1 VQVGSAKKAT
11 KALTDAYLRPTQ
23 KLLEY
28 AGSPRR
34 GKESVLLRDL
44 KLGVAHID
52 IGQLRRNAIL
62 SPRHPTILR
71 SLSATVEDVILPADK
86 GTDMFGTSSG
96 FYRIKCSAVIAL
108 DAHEDELVKE
118 TGYWTED
125 GCLAE
130 TYKEEWVVHR
140 TPKDFQA
147 LHKHLKSQI
156 ALSESSG
163 TPGSR
168 LVGAAT
174 AAFAVTAAV
183 AIGQGK
189 TRQRNILLPS
199 LSQAIK
205 PVALGVSKKMLTK
218 RTELLAE
225 YMGYLL
231 AQGNLLGQ
239 CAEIRLF
246 LGATFP
252 FPKEIRLNTVYDGT
266 NDLLGRTEM
275 KRTVLT
281 MKREGLIP
289 VHRGMNDMKSTSTRS
304 YRVNSM
310 GSKEDFDAADDD
322 FFDDDEE
329 GGDQFRKSGKR
340 IAMIP
345 SIRSKIDKVRLG
357 NVRKCVFELIRFQ
370 FGFENAS
377 FARNRLLA
385 ALKTLSFA
393 VTTATEFRKTLY
405 KIHTDYLNAE
415 SVASWIDFLTDT
427 IWPNGMLFD
436 STPPPTP
443 EVLREQAAESKRLL
457 RESFPD
463 QLKTI
468 LGQELS
474 IDGMDTLHE
483 MMQNR
488 LIVRSM
494 AYMLFDYLWLEVFP
508 EAGDVLPCGEAL
520 EMEP

>member
-1 VQVGSAKKAT
+1 MKVGSAKKAT
-11 KALTDAYLRPTQ
+11 KALTDAYLKSTQ

-28 AGSPRR
+28 AGSSSR

-62 SPRHPTILR
+62 SPRHPTLLK
-71 SLSATVEDVILPADK
+71 SLSATIEDVIHLPDK

-96 FYRIKCSAVIAL
+96 FYRIKCCATISLYAA
-108 DAHEDELVKE
+108 ESELSRE
-118 TGYWTED
+118 SGYRMED
-125 GCLAE
+125 GSLAE

-140 TPKDFQA
+140 TPKDFQS

-174 AAFAVTAAV
+174 AAFAVTSS
-183 AIGQGK
+183 GQGRS
-189 TRQRNILLPS
+189 RQRNILLPS
-199 LSQAIK
+199 LSQATK
-205 PVALGVSKKMLTK
+205 PVALGVTKKMVTK
-218 RTELLAE
+218 RIELLE
-225 YMGYLL
+225 GYLGYLL
-231 AQGNLLGQ
+231 ADGNLLGRS
-239 CAEIRLF
+239 AELLLF

-252 FPKEIRLNTVYDGT
+252 LPETAKIGSVT
-266 NDLLGRTEM
+266 NDPEDLLGRTEM
-275 KRTVLT
+275 TRSVLT
-281 MKREGLIP
+281 IREASPTRLDLSL
-289 VHRGMNDMKSTSTRS
+289 HDRESTVRS
-304 YRVNSM
+304 FRASSM
-310 GSKEDFDAADDD
+310 GSVEEFDAQDDD
-322 FFDDDEE
+322 FFDDEE
-329 GGDQFRKSGKR
+329 ENDQFRKSGKR
-340 IAMIP
+340 LAMIP

-357 NVRKCVFELIRFQ
+357 NVRKCVFELIRYQ

-405 KIHTDYLNAE
+405 KMHTDYLNADA
-415 SVASWIDFLTDT
+415 VASWIDFLVSC
-427 IWPNGMLFD
+427 IWPDGILFD
-436 STPPPTP
+436 SSVPPTC
-443 EVLREQAAESKRLL
+443 EELKRQAEKAKDLL
-457 RESFPD
+457 RQSFPD

-494 AYMLFDYLWLEVFP
+494 SYMLFDLLWLEVFP
-508 EAGDVLPCGEAL
+508 EAGDILSGGEAL
-520 EMEP
+520 EINP